1 MPVEYARQALF
12 FMKKSIFDPE
22 EQQYDLSSKII
33 AGLERVSQA
42 FKVLLWEKAKQ
53 LGLSP
58 IQIQIL
64 IFVAYHKN
72 EFNNV
77 SFLAREFNVTKPTIS
92 DAIRVLDQKGLILK
106 DHSSPDSR
114 SYSIFLSD
122 KGKEIVGETDDF
134 ANPVASQLN
143 NIPADD
149 RENMFKVLSKLIFD
163 LNQKGILT
171 VQRTCFA
178 CKFYGKNGKQ
188 HYCHLLEKELKHTD
202 IRLDC
207 IEFEEKS

>member
-1 MPVEYARQALF
+1 
-12 FMKKSIFDPE
+12 MKKSFFDPGL
-22 EQQYDLSSKII
+22 QQYDLSSKII
-33 AGLERVSQA
+33 VGLERISQA
-42 FKVLLWEKAKQ
+42 FKVLLWEQAKQ

-64 IFVAYHKN
+64 IFVAYHKD

-92 DAIRVLDQKGLILK
+92 DAIRILDSKGLIIK
-106 DHSSPDSR
+106 NHSHTDSR

-122 KGKEIVGETDDF
+122 QGKAIVLETERF
-134 ANPVASQLN
+134 ADPLALQLEGVPAVEKENLFKTLTKLIYQLN
-143 NIPADD
+143 
-149 RENMFKVLSKLIFD
+149 RTGV
-163 LNQKGILT
+163 LT

-178 CKFYGKNGKQ
+178 CKFYGQDKGL
-188 HYCHLLEKELKHTD
+188 HYCHLLEKELEHTD

-207 IEFEEKS
+207 VEFEEKP